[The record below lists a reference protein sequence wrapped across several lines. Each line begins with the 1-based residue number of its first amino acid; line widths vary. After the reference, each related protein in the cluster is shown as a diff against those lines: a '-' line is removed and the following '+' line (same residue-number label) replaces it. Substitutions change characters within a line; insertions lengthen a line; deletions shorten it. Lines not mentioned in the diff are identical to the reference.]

1 MFISENNISLRI
13 AEPEDAEVIYRWEN
27 DRSVWRVSETI
38 APVSRFQIEQF
49 LLSNTDL
56 TASHQLRLMVE
67 LHPDGP
73 IGCIDLF
80 DYDPINSRIGIGVLI
95 DAAHRGN
102 GYAHTA
108 INSCLDYLFNNL
120 MVHQVHCLIDE
131 RNTASLHLF
140 QQLGF
145 ECCGRRKDWIQ
156 TPEGYLDALFHQLIN
171 PKHHERNV

>member
-27 DRSVWRVSETI
+27 DRSVWRVSETS

-120 MVHQVHCLIDE
+120 MVHQVHCLIGEDNLPSQ
-131 RNTASLHLF
+131 RLF
-140 QQLGF
+140 EGLGF
-145 ECCGRRKDWIQ
+145 VYGGNQKDWIK
-156 TPEGYLDALFHQLIN
+156 TPDGFIDEWEYQMI
-171 PKHHERNV
+171 P